1 MDSCIMI
8 SMTVGIG
15 LLGAV
20 LGSFAG
26 AQVWRLRAW
35 QLKQDKAT
43 GEKIDAAEWKNL
55 KPLVGKKLKK
65 DRSQCLSCHHDLTW
79 KDLIPVV
86 SWLRFGGKCRYC
98 KANIGYT
105 ELLLE
110 LGLGALFALS
120 VWFWPESFSDLGLLR
135 VVVWLSALVPLTMLF
150 VYDLKWSIL
159 PDIAMWPFVGLGGV
173 FVATRFITSSDIV
186 GLLMTLSGAVVILS
200 GLYLVLYAISKGEWI
215 GFGDVK
221 LGLGLALF
229 LADWK
234 LAFLCLFAANL
245 LGTLMVLPGMVRG
258 TLDRKAKV
266 PFGPLL
272 IVGFLLTW
280 FIGPE
285 IIRGLFPLI

>member
-35 QLKQDKAT
+35 QLKQDKAA
-43 GEKIDAAEWKNL
+43 GEKIDAAEWKKL
-55 KPLVGKKLKK
+55 KPLVGKKLKQ
-65 DRSQCLSCHHDLTW
+65 DRSQCLSCHHELIW

-98 KANIGYT
+98 KASIGYT

-120 VWFWPESFSDLGLLR
+120 VWFWPESLSDLGLLR
-135 VVVWLSALVPLTMLF
+135 AVVWLSALVPLTMLF

-159 PDIAMWPFVGLGGV
+159 PDIAMWPFVALGGI
-173 FVATRFITSSDIV
+173 FVATQFITSSDSL
-186 GLLMTLSGAVVILS
+186 GLLMTLSGAVAILS

-258 TLDRKAKV
+258 TLDRKARV

>member
-1 MDSCIMI
+1 MIM
-8 SMTVGIG
+8 MTVGIG

-35 QLKQDKAT
+35 QLKQDKAA
-43 GEKIDAAEWKNL
+43 GEKIDTTEWKKL
-55 KPLVGKKLKK
+55 KPLVGKKLKQ
-65 DRSQCLSCHHDLTW
+65 DRSQCLSCHHELIW
-79 KDLIPVV
+79 KDLIPVF

-98 KANIGYT
+98 KAKIGYT
-105 ELLLE
+105 EILLE

-135 VVVWLSALVPLTMLF
+135 VVVWLSALVPLTILF
-150 VYDLKWSIL
+150 VYDLRWSIL
-159 PDIAMWPFVGLGGV
+159 PDIAMWPFVALGGI
-173 FVATRFITSSDIV
+173 FVATQFIAVSDPV
-186 GLLMTLSGAVVILS
+186 GLLMTLSGAVAILS

>member
-1 MDSCIMI
+1 MIM
-8 SMTVGIG
+8 MTVGIG

-35 QLKQDKAT
+35 QLKQDKAA
-43 GEKIDAAEWKNL
+43 GEEIDAAEWKKL
-55 KPLVGKKLKK
+55 KPLIGKKLKQ
-65 DRSQCLSCHHDLTW
+65 DRSQCLSCHHDLAW
-79 KDLIPVV
+79 KDLIPVF

-98 KANIGYT
+98 KAKIGYT
-105 ELLLE
+105 EILLE

-120 VWFWPESFSDLGLLR
+120 VWFWPESLSDLGLLR
-135 VVVWLSALVPLTMLF
+135 AIVWLSALVPLTILF

-159 PDIAMWPFVGLGGV
+159 PDIAMWPFVALGGI
-173 FVATRFITSSDIV
+173 FVATQFITSSDSL
-186 GLLMTLSGAVVILS
+186 GLLMTLSGAVIILS

-285 IIRGLFPLI
+285 LIRGLFPLI

>member
-1 MDSCIMI
+1 M
-8 SMTVGIG
+8 
-15 LLGAV
+15 
-20 LGSFAG
+20 
-26 AQVWRLRAW
+26 
-35 QLKQDKAT
+35 
-43 GEKIDAAEWKNL
+43 
-55 KPLVGKKLKK
+55 
-65 DRSQCLSCHHDLTW
+65 
-79 KDLIPVV
+79 
-86 SWLRFGGKCRYC
+86 
-98 KANIGYT
+98 
-105 ELLLE
+105 LE
-110 LGLGALFALS
+110 IGLGALFALS
-120 VWFWPESFSDLGLLR
+120 VWFWPESLSDLGLLR
-135 VVVWLSALVPLTMLF
+135 AIVWLSALVPLTILF
-150 VYDLKWSIL
+150 VYDLRWSIL
-159 PDIAMWPFVGLGGV
+159 PDIAMWPFVALGGI
-173 FVATRFITSSDIV
+173 FVATQFITSSDSL
-186 GLLMTLSGAVVILS
+186 GLLMTLSGAVAILS

>member
-1 MDSCIMI
+1 MI

-35 QLKQDKAT
+35 QLKQDKAA
-43 GEKIDAAEWKNL
+43 GEKIDATEWKKL
-55 KPLVGKKLKK
+55 KPLVGKKLKQ
-65 DRSQCLSCHHDLTW
+65 DRSQCLSCHHELIW

-98 KANIGYT
+98 KAKIGYT
-105 ELLLE
+105 EILLE

-159 PDIAMWPFVGLGGV
+159 PDIAMWPFVALGGI
-173 FVATRFITSSDIV
+173 FVATQFITSSDSL
-186 GLLMTLSGAVVILS
+186 GLLMTLSGAVAILS

>member
-1 MDSCIMI
+1 M
-8 SMTVGIG
+8 
-15 LLGAV
+15 
-20 LGSFAG
+20 
-26 AQVWRLRAW
+26 WRLRAW
-35 QLKQDKAT
+35 QLKQDKAA
-43 GEKIDAAEWKNL
+43 GEKIDAAEWKKL
-55 KPLVGKKLKK
+55 KPLVGKKLKQ
-65 DRSQCLSCHHDLTW
+65 DRSQCLSCHHELIW

-98 KANIGYT
+98 KAKIGYT
-105 ELLLE
+105 EILLE

-120 VWFWPESFSDLGLLR
+120 VWFWPESLSDMGLLR
-135 VVVWLSALVPLTMLF
+135 AIVWLSALVPLTILF

-159 PDIAMWPFVGLGGV
+159 PDIAMWPFVALGGI
-173 FVATRFITSSDIV
+173 FVATQFIASSDIV
-186 GLLMTLSGAVVILS
+186 GLLMTLGGAVVILS

>member
-1 MDSCIMI
+1 MIM
-8 SMTVGIG
+8 MTVAIG

-35 QLKQDKAT
+35 QLKQDKAA
-43 GEKIDAAEWKNL
+43 GEKIDAAEWKKL
-55 KPLVGKKLKK
+55 KPLVGKKLKQ
-65 DRSQCLSCHHDLTW
+65 DRSQCLSCHHDLAW
-79 KDLIPVV
+79 KDLIPVF

-98 KANIGYT
+98 KAKIGYT
-105 ELLLE
+105 EILLE
-110 LGLGALFALS
+110 IGLGALFALS
-120 VWFWPESFSDLGLLR
+120 VWFWPESLSDLGLLR
-135 VVVWLSALVPLTMLF
+135 AIVWLSALVPLTILF
-150 VYDLKWSIL
+150 VYDLRWSIL
-159 PDIAMWPFVGLGGV
+159 PDIARWPFVALGGI
-173 FVATRFITSSDIV
+173 FVATQFITSSDSL
-186 GLLMTLSGAVVILS
+186 GLLMTLSGAVAILS

>member
-1 MDSCIMI
+1 MI

-35 QLKQDKAT
+35 QLKQDKAA
-43 GEKIDAAEWKNL
+43 GEKIDATEWKKL
-55 KPLVGKKLKK
+55 KPLVGKKLKQ
-65 DRSQCLSCHHDLTW
+65 DRSQCLSCHHELIW

-98 KANIGYT
+98 KAKIGYT
-105 ELLLE
+105 EILLE

-120 VWFWPESFSDLGLLR
+120 VWFWPESLSDMGLLR
-135 VVVWLSALVPLTMLF
+135 AIVWLSALVPLTILF

-159 PDIAMWPFVGLGGV
+159 PDIAMWPFVALGGI
-173 FVATRFITSSDIV
+173 FVATQFITSSDSL
-186 GLLMTLSGAVVILS
+186 GLLMTLSGAVAILS

>member
-1 MDSCIMI
+1 MIM
-8 SMTVGIG
+8 MTVAIG

-35 QLKQDKAT
+35 QLKQDKAA
-43 GEKIDAAEWKNL
+43 GEKIDAVEWKKL
-55 KPLVGKKLKK
+55 KPLIGKKLKK
-65 DRSQCLSCHHDLTW
+65 DRSQCLSCHHDLAW
-79 KDLIPVV
+79 KDLIPVF

-98 KANIGYT
+98 KAKIGYT
-105 ELLLE
+105 EILLE
-110 LGLGALFALS
+110 IGLGALFALS
-120 VWFWPESFSDLGLLR
+120 VWFWPESLSDLGLLR
-135 VVVWLSALVPLTMLF
+135 AIVWLSALVPLTILF
-150 VYDLKWSIL
+150 VYDLRWSIL
-159 PDIAMWPFVGLGGV
+159 PDIAMWPFVALGGI
-173 FVATRFITSSDIV
+173 FVATQFITSSDSL
-186 GLLMTLSGAVVILS
+186 GLLMTLSGAVAILS